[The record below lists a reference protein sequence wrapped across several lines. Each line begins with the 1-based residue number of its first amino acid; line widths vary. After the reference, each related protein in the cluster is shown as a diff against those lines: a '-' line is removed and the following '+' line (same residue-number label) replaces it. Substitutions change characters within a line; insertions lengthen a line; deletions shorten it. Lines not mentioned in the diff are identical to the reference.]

1 MAKAIPFRNR
11 SMIDIQPGSWYR
23 LIGGERIRVV
33 SVDGDAGIATVD
45 NGDGETR
52 RLAHSAF
59 VGAELAA
66 DAPEPD
72 AAPQGSPNEWSG
84 TLQGERDEPAARD
97 VEDAVA
103 ASADRSDTLGDADP
117 SPNELQEN
125 AMQDAQNAD
134 RDGMVSPGAKGAEPA
149 GETVRP
155 APENAR
161 RPVPDSDASAG
172 DLPPGETRA
181 FDFDEPDEEGETG
194 HALGLSPLALGM
206 LLGMLLLAGIAGWFV
221 LQSRL
226 DNLEVQFEQLDER
239 LQVVL
244 GDTRRQGEALRT
256 YLASPGSPRPAVAEP
271 DKASAPAAS
280 GSVATL
286 ERQLATQAERMAAL
300 ERRLVNQDAALAEL
314 DRRAGQLEKRPV
326 PTTTTPR
333 VSTPPAPKREV
344 ETTPIDPPAGY
355 VVVLASLPVREQALQ
370 ELDNLRAKG
379 LSVVLREARIKNA
392 TWYRI
397 QAEGFRDRDSAT
409 AFARTAESRHGVAG
423 AWVVAP

>member
-1 MAKAIPFRNR
+1 V
-11 SMIDIQPGSWYR
+11 
-23 LIGGERIRVV
+23 L
-33 SVDGDAGIATVD
+33 SVDTDAGIASVD
-45 NGDGETR
+45 NGDGEAG
-52 RLAHSAF
+52 RLARSAF
-59 VGAELAA
+59 VGAELVS
-66 DAPEPD
+66 DVTQSD
-72 AAPQGSPNEWSG
+72 AAPASG
-84 TLQGERDEPAARD
+84 QRH
-97 VEDAVA
+97 
-103 ASADRSDTLGDADP
+103 DTIGDDDP
-117 SPNELQEN
+117 SPSELQEN
-125 AMQDAQNAD
+125 AMQDAQDTD
-134 RDGMVSPGAKGAEPA
+134 RDGIAAAEDGRGVVPA
-149 GETVRP
+149 DEPVRP
-155 APENAR
+155 APEPAR
-161 RPVPDSDASAG
+161 RPVSDPDEDAG
-172 DLPPGETRA
+172 DLPPGATRA

-194 HALGLSPLALGM
+194 HGHGLSPLALGM

-256 YLASPGSPRPAVAEP
+256 YLASPGSPRPVAAEA
-271 DKASAPAAS
+271 DKAPAPAAS

-300 ERRLVNQDAALAEL
+300 ERRLANQDAALAEL
-314 DRRAGQLEKRPV
+314 DRRAGQLEKRPL

-333 VSTPPAPKREV
+333 VSTPPVAKREV
-344 ETTPIDPPAGY
+344 DTTPIDPPAGY